1 MFSRK
6 NTCFIFFGRKEILK
20 VIAAKN
26 RKNKL
31 AVKEFFI
38 EKISKEAAEEKAF
51 RAEHVSDRLRILKNK
66 SQEKIN
72 RVIAVLPEE
81 SSSSKFFQMPVLSRS
96 ETRDYLDVE
105 AERMTEYRLTE
116 AMVDYSVINKDAKK
130 INLHLAA
137 VKKETIKSY
146 RKILWRTYNCYH
158 EITLRADVIWPLI
171 NELARR
177 ENIILL
183 EVYHDKVFLSAGGN
197 NEIYFYFSRT
207 RNKRKEKEPE
217 FFVKEADEYF
227 RQEIGREP
235 PRKVYVRILD
245 ENFMETPQLSGG
257 HRWCEIP
264 FSRFQ
269 FAKDKMTSEFL
280 NLNSPHLLAAVGGI
294 YREL

>member
-20 VIAAKN
+20 VTAFKN

-31 AVKEFFI
+31 VVKEFFL
-38 EKISKEAAEEKAF
+38 EKLSKGAAEEKAF
-51 RAEHVSDRLRILKNK
+51 RAEDVSDRLKMLKNK

-72 RVIAVLPEE
+72 RIIAVLPEE

-105 AERMTEYRLTE
+105 AERMTEYRLND

-130 INLHLAA
+130 ISLHLAA

-146 RKILWRTYNCYH
+146 RKILWRIYDCYH
-158 EITLRADVIWPLI
+158 EITLRADLIWPLI
-171 NELARR
+171 NELSQR

-183 EVYHDKVFLSAGGN
+183 EVYQDKVFLSAGGN
-197 NEIYFYFSRT
+197 NEIYFYLSRT
-207 RNKRKEKEPE
+207 RNKRKEEPE
-217 FFVKEADEYF
+217 YFVKEADEYF

-245 ENFMETPQLSGG
+245 DPSIKTPQLSGG
-257 HRWCEIP
+257 YRWCEIP

-269 FAKDKMTSEFL
+269 FAKEKMTSEFL

-294 YREL
+294 YREI